1 MSSWWAGSGAGPPQP
16 PSREKMSRP
25 AKIARRPGS
34 AAGRPAGGPP
44 TVDPHVP
51 GASGWRPPRRGSPRQ
66 RSSPRWR
73 GHPGGAPPSRLGPGP
88 TSRPGQGP
96 LRSPTTAGRSTPPRL
111 VASRTSRPLGAT
123 RRPGPVRAVCARQ
136 RPRGSQREHVRRP
149 EPVHQPGPGW
159 PRSPGRLTSPDLLTS
174 PLPASEARP
183 LPMPARP
190 GQVQLGQVRLPPCRP
205 APRRP
210 VPGQAPLGPPPR
222 LLRTSRPRA
231 PCRPVPR
238 RPASCHR
245 AASRRPAPEGQAR
258 HPRASRPAWE
268 GRAGHRAASLR
279 QAPRRP
285 RPPRRMKL
293 RPRAPRRPA
302 SRRPASRRPG
312 RRRRRLGS
320 HPWWLSPAAPG
331 QASRRGRWS
340 A

>member
-1 MSSWWAGSGAGPPQP
+1 
-16 PSREKMSRP
+16 MSRP
-25 AKIARRPGS
+25 GKIARLPGS
-34 AAGRPAGGPP
+34 AAGRQVGGPP
-44 TVDPHVP
+44 NGDPHVP
-51 GASGWRPPRRGSPRQ
+51 GASGWRPPRRGSAGQ

-73 GHPGGAPPSRLGPGP
+73 GHPGGAPPGRPGPGPGP

-123 RRPGPVRAVCARQ
+123 RRPGPVHAVCARQ
-136 RPRGSQREHVRRP
+136 RPRGSRRQHVRLP

-159 PRSPGRLTSPDLLTS
+159 PRSPGRLTSPDLLIS
-174 PLPASEARP
+174 QPASEARP

-190 GQVQLGQVRLPPCRP
+190 CQPGQVQLGQVHLPPCRP

-210 VPGQAPLGPPPR
+210 VPGQAPLRPPPR

-258 HPRASRPAWE
+258 PPAMSGRPAPEGQARHPRASRPAGE

-279 QAPRRP
+279 PASQRLRRP
-285 RPPRRMKL
+285 RPPRRMKP

-302 SRRPASRRPG
+302 SRRPG
-312 RRRRRLGS
+312 RRRHRLGS
-320 HPWWLSPAAPG
+320 RRWWLSPAAPG